1 LNQTT
6 HPTPRTRGAATPVL
20 AGAKKGASNART
32 PVETADSLH
41 SMAVARI
48 IDLASEGEIRGLVA
62 GKQSI
67 YLDQVPIENPDGT
80 LNFSGVDVQTRSGT
94 QDQEH
99 ISGFP
104 SIENE
109 VGVNVELRS
118 DAPVVRTVSG
128 ADLSAVRIRFAVPA
142 LQKTNTEN
150 GDTEGYRIMY
160 AVDLSTDGGPFSTVL
175 TDAFSGKTTSQY
187 ERSRRIDLPAGSQ
200 WQVRIR
206 RLTANAN
213 SSTIA
218 DTINVLSMTE
228 IIDAK
233 LRYPNCALAA
243 VQVDAS
249 QFQNTPTRS
258 YQLWGRIV
266 RIPSNYDPLSRLYS
280 GVWDGQAANKA
291 EKTDIAG
298 GYGEFV

>member
-1 LNQTT
+1 MNQIT
-6 HPTPRTRGAATPVL
+6 HSTPRTRGASAPLL
-20 AGAKKGASNART
+20 AGAKKGSSNART

-62 GKQSI
+62 GRQSI

-175 TDAFSGKTTSQY
+175 TDAFSGKTTTQY

-213 SSTIA
+213 SSPIA
-218 DTINVLSMTE
+218 GTCS
-228 IIDAK
+228 
-233 LRYPNCALAA
+233 PNRTRRPRASLPRH
-243 VQVDAS
+243 VPDQTGHSPAS
-249 QFQNTPTRS
+249 QAVSMQSGGQPHA
-258 YQLWGRIV
+258 QLFCLHRTSAGRH
-266 RIPSNYDPLSRLYS
+266 RH
-280 GVWDGQAANKA
+280 G
-291 EKTDIAG
+291 
-298 GYGEFV
+298 

>member
-1 LNQTT
+1 LNPNIQNK
-6 HPTPRTRGAATPVL
+6 PRARGAPPPVL

-32 PVETADSLH
+32 PVETPDSLH

-128 ADLSAVRIRFAVPA
+128 ADLSSVRIRFAVPA

-150 GDTEGYRIMY
+150 GDTEPIASCMRWTCPPT
-160 AVDLSTDGGPFSTVL
+160 A
-175 TDAFSGKTTSQY
+175 A
-187 ERSRRIDLPAGSQ
+187 RSAP
-200 WQVRIR
+200 
-206 RLTANAN
+206 
-213 SSTIA
+213 
-218 DTINVLSMTE
+218 
-228 IIDAK
+228 
-233 LRYPNCALAA
+233 C
-243 VQVDAS
+243 
-249 QFQNTPTRS
+249 
-258 YQLWGRIV
+258 
-266 RIPSNYDPLSRLYS
+266 
-280 GVWDGQAANKA
+280 
-291 EKTDIAG
+291 
-298 GYGEFV
+298 

>member
-1 LNQTT
+1 
-6 HPTPRTRGAATPVL
+6 
-20 AGAKKGASNART
+20 
-32 PVETADSLH
+32 
-41 SMAVARI
+41 
-48 IDLASEGEIRGLVA
+48 
-62 GKQSI
+62 
-67 YLDQVPIENPDGT
+67 LDQVPIENPDGT

-218 DTINVLSMTE
+218 DT
-228 IIDAK
+228 
-233 LRYPNCALAA
+233 
-243 VQVDAS
+243 
-249 QFQNTPTRS
+249 
-258 YQLWGRIV
+258 
-266 RIPSNYDPLSRLYS
+266 
-280 GVWDGQAANKA
+280 
-291 EKTDIAG
+291 
-298 GYGEFV
+298 